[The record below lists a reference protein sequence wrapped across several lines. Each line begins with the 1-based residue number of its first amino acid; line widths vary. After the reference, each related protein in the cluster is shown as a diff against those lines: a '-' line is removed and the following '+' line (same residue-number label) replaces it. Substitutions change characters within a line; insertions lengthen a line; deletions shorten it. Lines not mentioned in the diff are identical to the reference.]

1 MSDMVQNSDVFRGN
15 STMTQS
21 SMQGPGMAQQRPPR
35 PKTLYDTGV
44 RENFHIY
51 GVATF
56 FYACLYVFCMYRNNS
71 GVTYS
76 FFVAGSL
83 GFIWYCFSKLGIIW
97 KKSNGFYVISI
108 LLLSVSTF
116 CTDDGRLIFFNKL
129 GIFLLTMSM
138 LLGAMYETKKWN
150 LGKYFAAICTTCTMT
165 IGEMGT
171 PFSDAYWYCKN
182 KLDKKNSK
190 YLYIGIGLL
199 ITIPLF
205 VIVFALLTSADVVFR
220 NMADTVLA
228 DMDFGD
234 IMLVVWMFAFF
245 FLVAYGA
252 LVFFC
257 KKTLP
262 EEVKDSRNG
271 EPLIAIPVASILSLL
286 YVVFSGVQ
294 VLYLFMGNM
303 QLPDGYTYA
312 EYARE
317 GFFQLLAV
325 GILNLILVLVGLCYF
340 RPNKLLKAVLTVMSA
355 CTFIML
361 ASSAMRMII
370 YIQYYYLTFLRILVL
385 WSLLVLFFIFVGVM
399 IYIVKEDFPLFRYSM
414 VVVAC
419 LYLCLSFGHPD
430 YLIAKVNVA
439 SMQENRSE
447 FFKGNA
453 YSDTSYLQGLCAD
466 AAPIMIEW
474 LDEERDELKYY
485 SENISDIPRN
495 MRFIRRMKENCSHM
509 SWREFNVSRWLAD
522 REARR

>member
-1 MSDMVQNSDVFRGN
+1 MSDMVQNSDVFREN
-15 STMTQS
+15 ATMPQS
-21 SMQGPGMAQQRPPR
+21 SVQEPVVSMGMGNGTQQNPVKNGMAQHQLGQAPTATSQKAAR

-44 RENFHIY
+44 REHFHIY

-116 CTDDGRLIFFNKL
+116 CTDDGRMIFFNKL

-138 LLGAMYETKKWN
+138 LLGAMYDTKKWN

-165 IGEMGT
+165 MGEIGT

-205 VIVFALLTSADVVFR
+205 VIVFVLLTSADVVFR
-220 NMADTVLA
+220 NMTDTVLEG
-228 DMDFGD
+228 MDFGD
-234 IMLVVWMFAFF
+234 VWLVVWMFS
-245 FLVAYGA
+245 LWYLIAYGA
-252 LVFFC
+252 LVFLC

-262 EEVKDSRNG
+262 QEVKDSRKG

-286 YVVFSGVQ
+286 YIVFSGVQ
-294 VLYLFMGNM
+294 ILYLFMGNL

-317 GFFQLLAV
+317 GFFQLLGSATLIQSAV
-325 GILNLILVLVGLCYF
+325 
-340 RPNKLLKAVLTVMSA
+340 S
-355 CTFIML
+355 
-361 ASSAMRMII
+361 
-370 YIQYYYLTFLRILVL
+370 
-385 WSLLVLFFIFVGVM
+385 
-399 IYIVKEDFPLFRYSM
+399 PL
-414 VVVAC
+414 
-419 LYLCLSFGHPD
+419 
-430 YLIAKVNVA
+430 
-439 SMQENRSE
+439 
-447 FFKGNA
+447 
-453 YSDTSYLQGLCAD
+453 
-466 AAPIMIEW
+466 
-474 LDEERDELKYY
+474 
-485 SENISDIPRN
+485 
-495 MRFIRRMKENCSHM
+495 
-509 SWREFNVSRWLAD
+509 
-522 REARR
+522 